1 MQYTGIFVLG
11 VGDALA
17 SIVGKRVGGHRWS
30 GMSGRTVEGSIAFW
44 VSVIG
49 CAWVM
54 RLAGYAEV
62 FSTGRYAAVIA
73 AGGMVEAVSGQ
84 NDNLTVPLYVWS
96 MLVAVG
102 M

>member
-1 MQYTGIFVLG
+1 MLG

-17 SIVGKRVGGHRWS
+17 SVVGKRMGTHRWS
-30 GMSGRTVEGSIAFW
+30 GTSGKTVEGSLAFV
-44 VSVIG
+44 VSVVG

-54 RLAGYAEV
+54 RMAGYAEG
-62 FSTGRYAAVIA
+62 FSTWRYGAAVA
-73 AGGMVEAVSGQ
+73 AGGLVEAVSGQ

-102 M
+102 V

>member
-1 MQYTGIFVLG
+1 MLG

-17 SIVGKRVGGHRWS
+17 SIIGKRVGEYRWS
-30 GMSGRTVEGSIAFW
+30 GMSGRTVEGSIAF
-44 VSVIG
+44 VLSVIG

-54 RLAGYAEV
+54 RMAGYAEV
-62 FSTGRYAAVIA
+62 FSTGGYAAVIT
-73 AGGMVEAVSGQ
+73 AGALVEAVSEQ